1 MYLKISEREGHRVVA
16 VCDKDLLGKVFTQ
29 GKAVLDL
36 QKYAYFYK
44 GDIAGVEEVTE
55 ALSDFSSAN
64 LVGKKAVGTAIVL
77 GLAEKSEVKE
87 IASIPHLQLYKL

>member
-1 MYLKISEREGHRVVA
+1 MYLKITEREGQRVVA
-16 VCDKDLLGKVFTQ
+16 VCDKELLGKVFEEK
-29 GKAVLDL
+29 GKVLDL

-44 GDIAGVEEVTE
+44 GDIAGVGEVTE

-64 LVGKKAVGTAIVL
+64 LVGKKAVGLALVL

-87 IASIPHLQLYKL
+87 IASIPHLQIYKL